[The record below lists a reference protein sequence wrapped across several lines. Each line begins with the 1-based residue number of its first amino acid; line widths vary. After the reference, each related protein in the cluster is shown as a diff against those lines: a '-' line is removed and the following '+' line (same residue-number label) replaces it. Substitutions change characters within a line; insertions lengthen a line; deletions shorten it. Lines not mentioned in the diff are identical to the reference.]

1 MPKRVTVKSESK
13 TGRNEQFHDN
23 FKNRDMNRAQFVN
36 RIKRNEYE
44 NYHIR
49 KINGIETPVSNP
61 DKNRN
66 NNLG

>member
-1 MPKRVTVKSESK
+1 MPKRVTVKTESK

-23 FKNRDMNRAQFVN
+23 FKNRDMSRTQFVS
-36 RIKRNEYE
+36 RIKRGEYE

-49 KINGIETPVSNP
+49 EINGIETPVSNP

>member
-1 MPKRVTVKSESK
+1 MPKRVSVKSESG

-23 FKNRDMNRAQFVN
+23 FKNRDMSRAQFVD
-36 RIKRNEYE
+36 RIKSGEYE
-44 NYHIR
+44 NYHVR
-49 KINGIETPVSNP
+49 TINGIETPVSNP